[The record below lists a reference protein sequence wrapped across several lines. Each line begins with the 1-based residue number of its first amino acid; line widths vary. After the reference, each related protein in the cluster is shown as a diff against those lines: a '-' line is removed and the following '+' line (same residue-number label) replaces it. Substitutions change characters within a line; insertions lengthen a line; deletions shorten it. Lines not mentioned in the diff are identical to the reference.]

1 MNENQKKV
9 SDDYRSN
16 WDAIF
21 KKAVQPETP
30 QLIRPTSEGSGDEMG
45 KDEVGAGV

>member
-9 SDDYRSN
+9 SDEYRSN

-21 KKAVQPETP
+21 KKAVQSEAP
-30 QLIRPTSEGSGDEMG
+30 QSVRPASEGSGDEMG
-45 KDEVGAGV
+45 KDEVGTGV